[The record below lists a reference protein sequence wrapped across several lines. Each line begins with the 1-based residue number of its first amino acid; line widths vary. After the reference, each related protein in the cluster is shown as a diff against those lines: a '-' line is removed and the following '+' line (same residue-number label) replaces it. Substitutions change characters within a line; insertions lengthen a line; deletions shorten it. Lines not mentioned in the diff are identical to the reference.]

1 MVVDNQCFSLGAI
14 CGTTA
19 SLYEF
24 KADSSFIHNKVNHDE
39 RNART
44 SRTRPDGAQERRDVK
59 SRLACTKN
67 KLTRYRITLEQ
78 TTFSIGEMGDTMNGF
93 RFSDNSDEFSVL
105 SVPGAQ
111 GFEKDLCF
119 PSRDELA
126 QALKDWIYLQN
137 RLAEL
142 NKLLS

>member
-1 MVVDNQCFSLGAI
+1 MNAMQEQAELGLMVQDL
-14 CGTTA
+14 
-19 SLYEF
+19 
-24 KADSSFIHNKVNHDE
+24 
-39 RNART
+39 
-44 SRTRPDGAQERRDVK
+44 RDVK

-78 TTFSIGEMGDTMNGF
+78 TVFSMGEMGDTMNGF
-93 RFSDNSDEFSVL
+93 KFSDTSDEFFVL

-126 QALKDWIYLQN
+126 LVLKDWIHLRN

-142 NKLLS
+142 NELLS